1 MIRERNENIDP
12 FLLRFE
18 TVESKV
24 KNAAAKLPNM
34 ILALHLLETANFGV
48 DQTRNILVHVK
59 IDDEET
65 VYEEMKSALRLLKG
79 SLVEGIEPTIN
90 DEEHCNLEEDNFDK
104 NEPFRRSRTMS
115 RSKPRFEC
123 RSFQGGR
130 SRERSEIRNRG
141 RSQNKYFQ
149 RTSPGRYRSN
159 SKSRGRG
166 RDQSYVRSRDFSRE
180 GYDDQRESYE
190 YVNLV
195 FKETREEA
203 EIEEGR
209 RIYSEKTR
217 NKTSLAPSP
226 PERDIPTFAS

>member
-1 MIRERNENIDP
+1 
-12 FLLRFE
+12 
-18 TVESKV
+18 
-24 KNAAAKLPNM
+24 M

-48 DQTRNILVHVK
+48 DQRRNILVHVK

-90 DEEHCNLEEDNFDK
+90 DEEHCNLEEVNFDK

-115 RSKPRFEC
+115 RSKPRFESH
-123 RSFQGGR
+123 SFQGGR
-130 SRERSEIRNRG
+130 SRERSESRNRG

-195 FKETREEA
+195 FKETGEEA
-203 EIEEGR
+203 EIEANENVDKMIVDSGTTKTVAGATWMR
-209 RIYSEKTR
+209 NYMKTLTQNEKDEIR
-217 NKTSLAPSP
+217 KQ
-226 PERDIPTFAS
+226 PEKRFFRFGNSVR